1 MLRPLLLLNSLAE
14 LGGSCMFWHKPFNDF
29 VMRMRNKDIPARVQ
43 LWKGTVVDL
52 GDNPRVTIK
61 IHTIKAL
68 RLLLNPSLDTL
79 GQAYVEGEI
88 DVEGRIADVVNIAAR
103 LSEGTSDT
111 VKNLT
116 PTKHIINHTRKIDAE
131 AIAYHYDVSN
141 EFYSLWLD
149 PNMVYSC
156 GYFCD
161 HEDTLEAAQ
170 VQKID
175 RILRKLRLRPGDR
188 LLDIGCGWGA
198 LVMRAAEKFGAK
210 AVGITLS
217 RNQYELAKER
227 IRDAG
232 LTDRCEVRLE
242 DYRDVTGK
250 FDRISSV
257 GMFEHV
263 GLNNLRGYFDKIHT
277 LLEDDGIVL
286 NHGIT
291 STDPESA
298 ESPWGGGDFID
309 RYVFPHGELPHLC
322 LALKEMGAAG
332 LEPVDV
338 ESLRRH
344 YALTLKHWSERFEAA
359 GDQLRT
365 MVDKKRWRIWRVYL
379 AGCACG
385 FTHHWISVHQILAV
399 KAGAAVLPLTRD
411 YMRCNC
417 VAPQSKKV

>member
-1 MLRPLLLLNSLAE
+1 
-14 LGGSCMFWHKPFNDF
+14 MFWHKPFNDF
-29 VMRMRNKDIPARVQ
+29 VMRMRDKGIPARIH
-43 LWKGTVVDL
+43 LWKGTEVDL
-52 GDNPRVTIK
+52 GHNPRVTIK
-61 IHTIKAL
+61 VPSIKAL
-68 RLLLNPSLDTL
+68 QHLLNPSLDTL
-79 GQAYVEGEI
+79 GHAYVEGEI
-88 DVEGRIADVVNIAAR
+88 DVEGRIADVVDIAAR
-103 LSEGTSDT
+103 LAESASEKVGKTSR
-111 VKNLT
+111 VLEIV
-116 PTKHIINHTRKIDAE
+116 HHTRKIDAE

-149 PNMVYSC
+149 PGMVYSC
-156 GYFCD
+156 GYFCN
-161 HEDTLEAAQ
+161 EDDPLEAAQ

-175 RILRKLRLRPGDR
+175 RILRKLSLRPGDR

-291 STDPESA
+291 STDPESG
-298 ESPWGGGDFID
+298 ESPWGGGSFID
-309 RYVFPHGELPHLC
+309 RYVFPHGALPHIS

-344 YALTLKHWSERFEAA
+344 YSMTLKHWTERFEAV

-365 MVDKKRWRIWRVYL
+365 MVGEKRWRIWRVYL
-379 AGCACG
+379 AGCAYG
-385 FTHHWISVHQILAV
+385 FTRHWISVHQILAV

-417 VAPQSKKV
+417 IAPQPKKV